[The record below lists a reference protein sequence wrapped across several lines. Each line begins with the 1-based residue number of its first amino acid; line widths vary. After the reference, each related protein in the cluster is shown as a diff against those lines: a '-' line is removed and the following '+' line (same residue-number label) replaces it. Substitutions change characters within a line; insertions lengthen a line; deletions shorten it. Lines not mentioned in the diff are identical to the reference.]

1 MAGVPGAAEGLS
13 RGGGAGAARSGW
25 KRHIIRALKQ
35 RDRRQK
41 ASFQDVIQ
49 AYNRV
54 LENTSFLQHLTG
66 KIQTELTDPQIS
78 HTSRS
83 PRTSLLVPNSLE
95 SLHAMKEQ
103 YQEQV
108 AVLQSTG
115 GELAYKIIELNKS
128 LVDKDGKLEEQEAR
142 VSELD
147 QEVRHLEASRKCLQV
162 LVDLQE
168 TDNAELKEGYDT
180 MLKCKHQREEE
191 LRIAVHKG
199 EEALQGIVKKKEQE
213 AVHRNNKNER
223 EKKIRISKVIK
234 KATEKTVSIDMERED
249 VATLDLKTLSLDIP
263 EPQDSGKTLNR
274 AFRSASATMLRS
286 SKFVE
291 TFKDL
296 FDFRKRRVNS
306 MCSQSENLYPR
317 APVCVAATIPS
328 KAIFVLEAHDS
339 EVNGVKF
346 SPSSKLVATG
356 GADRVIKLW
365 NVIGGRLQRIQDLEG
380 CNSSI
385 TSVEF
390 SPSGSQI
397 LAASADKAAH
407 LWKLDGSKSKDTL
420 TGHNDKVTAAK
431 FKSVVHQAVTG
442 SMDRT
447 VKEWDLHK
455 GACLRSIKVPSFC
468 TDVVCSDYYII
479 SGHHDKKIR
488 FWDSRVTR
496 CTEEIPV
503 QGKVTSLNINPEQ
516 TQLLSC
522 SRDDTLKVIDLRM
535 NNVRQVFR
543 ADGFKCGG
551 DLTRAIFSPDG
562 NYAIAGSAD
571 GALFIWNVTT
581 GHLEKSLQG
590 MHSASVNA
598 VAWSLSGEYVVSV
611 DRRKMAVLWSAF

>member
-1 MAGVPGAAEGLS
+1 M
-13 RGGGAGAARSGW
+13 
-25 KRHIIRALKQ
+25 KQ
-35 RDRRQK
+35 
-41 ASFQDVIQ
+41 
-49 AYNRV
+49 
-54 LENTSFLQHLTG
+54 
-66 KIQTELTDPQIS
+66 
-78 HTSRS
+78 
-83 PRTSLLVPNSLE
+83 
-95 SLHAMKEQ
+95 Q

-108 AVLQSTG
+108 AELQSTG

-128 LVDKDGKLEEQEAR
+128 LVAKDDKLEEQEAR

-147 QEVRHLEASRKCLQV
+147 EEISQLEASRGCVRGQV
-162 LVDLQE
+162 ERQE
-168 TDNAELKEGYDT
+168 RENAAVRQGYHV
-180 MLKCKHQREEE
+180 LLRCHQQQEEE
-191 LRIAVHKG
+191 LRTAVHKG
-199 EEALQGIVKKKEQE
+199 EELLQEMVRKKEQD
-213 AVHRNNKNER
+213 AMARNQRNER
-223 EKKIRISKVIK
+223 KVHSRLTKEIR
-234 KATEKTVSIDMERED
+234 KAARKTVNIDMERED
-249 VATLDLKTLSLDIP
+249 LTAMDPKALSLDIP
-263 EPQDSGKTLNR
+263 EPQDSERKINR
-274 AFRSASATMLRS
+274 AFRSASATMLSS

-291 TFKDL
+291 TFKEI

-306 MCSQSENLYPR
+306 MCSPREDVYPR
-317 APVCVAATIPS
+317 VPVCIASSIPA

-346 SPSSKLVATG
+346 SPDSKLVATG

-365 NVIGGRLQRIQDLEG
+365 DVVGGRLQRVQTLDG
-380 CNSSI
+380 CGGSI

-390 SPSGSQI
+390 SPSGNRI
-397 LAASADKAAH
+397 LAASSDKAAH
-407 LWKLDGSKSKDTL
+407 LWKLDSSKCKDTL
-420 TGHNDKVTAAK
+420 TGHGDKVTAAK

-455 GACLRSIKVPSFC
+455 GACLRSINVPSFC

-496 CTEEIPV
+496 CTEEVPV
-503 QGKVTSLNINPEQ
+503 QGKVTSLSINQEQ

-535 NNVRQVFR
+535 NNIRQVFR

-571 GALFIWNVTT
+571 GTLFIWNVTT
-581 GHLEKSLQG
+581 GQLEKSLQG
-590 MHSASVNA
+590 THSASVNA
-598 VAWSLSGEYVVSV
+598 VAWSLSGEYVVSIDKKRTV
-611 DRRKMAVLWSAF
+611 VLWSAF